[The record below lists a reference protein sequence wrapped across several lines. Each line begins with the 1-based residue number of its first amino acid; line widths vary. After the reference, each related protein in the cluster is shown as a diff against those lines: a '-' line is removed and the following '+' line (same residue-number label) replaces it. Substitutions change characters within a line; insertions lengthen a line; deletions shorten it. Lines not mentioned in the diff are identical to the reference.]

1 MVTDVIRIIDSIRS
15 KVLES
20 TLAVAGH
27 FDRIGRREGKP
38 RVAIFILGE
47 SHNVPIW
54 SGQPAPNPLHAYEDR
69 LHRITNPDTHN
80 TFNEFSKLDGAF
92 AIRGDGFI
100 RSAGMF
106 IGSS

>member
-1 MVTDVIRIIDSIRS
+1 MVTDVIRTTDSIRS
-15 KVLES
+15 KILES

-38 RVAIFILGE
+38 RRAIFNMGD

-54 SGQPAPNPLHAYEDR
+54 SRQLAPNPLNAYEER

-92 AIRGDGFI
+92 VIRGDGFI

-106 IGSS
+106 IGSN